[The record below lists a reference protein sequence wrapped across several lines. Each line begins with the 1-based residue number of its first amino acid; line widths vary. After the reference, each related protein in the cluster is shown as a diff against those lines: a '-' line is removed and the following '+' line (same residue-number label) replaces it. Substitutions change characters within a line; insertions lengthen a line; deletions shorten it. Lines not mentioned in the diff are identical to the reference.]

1 MAAYL
6 IGIAQVTNP
15 TEKFKEYA
23 QKSAKYLAECG
34 GEYIVRGPAAEV
46 VEGDV
51 MNGRAAIIVKF
62 PSMDALKAFYHS
74 DTYQKDIKPL
84 REGAGIFDMGLFEG
98 A

>member
-15 TEKFKEYA
+15 TASFKEYA
-23 QKSAKYLAECG
+23 QKSAKFLAECG
-34 GEYIVRGPAAEV
+34 GEYVVRGPAAEV

-51 MNGRAAIIVKF
+51 LNGRAAIIVKF

-74 DTYQKDIKPL
+74 DTYQKEIKPL

>member
-6 IGIAQVTNP
+6 IGIVQVTNP
-15 TEKFKEYA
+15 TAGFKEYV
-23 QKSAKYLAECG
+23 QKSAKFMAECG

-46 VEGDV
+46 VEGDALT
-51 MNGRAAIIVKF
+51 GRTAIVVKF
-62 PSMDALKAFYHS
+62 ATMDALKEFYHS
-74 DTYQKDIKPL
+74 KTYQKEIKPL